1 MGLGIRRDD
10 VAIVGAGPAGAW
22 AAYCLA
28 RRGARV
34 TLFDPSHPREK
45 PCGGGVTGRA
55 LSLVA
60 DAVDAARL
68 PRSII
73 RSARFVDSA
82 RGESATG
89 HLDAACRSG
98 FAVQRP
104 EADEACPSLVVASRA
119 VFDAALVDAARAAGA
134 VVEAVRVA
142 DVHLRANGVGIA
154 TTAGPRQ
161 AAILIGADGA
171 NSLVRRR
178 VARPFPRSDLSIATG
193 YFAHGETST
202 EIVIELVADPPG
214 YLWSFP
220 RPDHLAIGVC
230 AQADA
235 GVGADTL
242 RERTAA
248 WIARTH
254 LANGARLEAYSWP
267 IPSLDARA
275 FGALTLA
282 DARWA
287 LAGDAAGL
295 VDPITREGIYF
306 ALLSGQWIAD
316 AIAADRFPGDYVDRV
331 RDEIAGDL
339 ACAARLK
346 AGFFRPAFT
355 GLLMHALR
363 RSEAVRRIMVDL
375 IAGQQSYRSLKWRL
389 LKTFELRLA
398 WKTVRETSLTYG
410 RLR

>member
-1 MGLGIRRDD
+1 
-10 VAIVGAGPAGAW
+10 
-22 AAYCLA
+22 
-28 RRGARV
+28 V

-60 DAVDAARL
+60 DAVDAAKL

-82 RGESATG
+82 RGESAAV

-98 FAVQRP
+98 FGVQRP
-104 EADEACPSLVVASRA
+104 ATDEAVPSLVVASRA

-142 DVHLRANGVGIA
+142 DVHVRADGVGIA
-154 TTAGPRQ
+154 TTGGPRQ

-171 NSLVRRR
+171 NSIVRRR

-202 EIVIELVADPPG
+202 EIVIELVAHPPG

-235 GVGADTL
+235 GVGPDAL

-282 DARWA
+282 DVRWA

-331 RDEIAGDL
+331 RDEIVGDL

-375 IAGQQSYRSLKWRL
+375 IAGRQSYRSLNWRL

-398 WKTVRETSLTYG
+398 WKTVRETSLTFG